1 MFGLK
6 LNEAKSTFFDSKK
19 VLSATDKATRKV
31 LSKFG
36 AFVRRTARSSIRKRK
51 KISSPGQPP
60 TSRTGFL
67 KRFIYF
73 GYDPAKKSV
82 VIGPIRLNSKVGDA
96 PQALELGGK
105 STVVSGLKNK
115 RKKKTVNIAA
125 RPFMRPAMEK
135 EIFKLPQMWKDSI
148 K

>member
-6 LNEAKSTFFDSKK
+6 LNEAKSMFFDSRK
-19 VLSATDKATRKV
+19 VLSSTDKTKRRI

-36 AFVRRTARSSIRKRK
+36 AYVRRTARSSIRKRK
-51 KISSPGQPP
+51 KVSPPGKPP
-60 TSRTGFL
+60 TNRTGFL

-73 GYDPAKKSV
+73 GYDTAHQSV
-82 VIGPIRLNSKVGDA
+82 VIGPVRLNSKVGDA

-105 STVVSGLKNK
+105 STVVSGLKKK
-115 RKKKTVNIAA
+115 RKKKTISIAA
-125 RPFMRPAMEK
+125 RPFIRPAMEK
-135 EIFKLPQMWKDSI
+135 ELPKLPQMWRGSI